1 MQCSLII
8 SKSSIEMKFVIMTNR
23 KVKRNSFEQFIP
35 HPQGIVSGSSR
46 VNLKGI
52 NPICIDERRGGRKKE
67 ASNSET
73 GNVVFRPRNTEIG
86 WYLCLKLPWKTG
98 SQFSNWNPSPSANYS
113 TSTPISST
121 PPRSPWRRI
130 EIFSNKQSGLQA
142 ASFVVDSLGS
152 CSFRPGIYRK

>member
-1 MQCSLII
+1 MQRPLNLKII
-8 SKSSIEMKFVIMTNR
+8 DRNEIRRNR
-23 KVKRNSFEQFIP
+23 KVGREIYPSP
-35 HPQGIVSGSSR
+35 SRDRVRVSL
-46 VNLKGI
+46 NLKGI
-52 NPICIDERRGGRKKE
+52 NPICIDERRGEERKKE

-113 TSTPISST
+113 TSTCIPST
-121 PPRSPWRRI
+121 SLSPWRRI

-142 ASFVVDSLGS
+142 PFFVVDSLGS